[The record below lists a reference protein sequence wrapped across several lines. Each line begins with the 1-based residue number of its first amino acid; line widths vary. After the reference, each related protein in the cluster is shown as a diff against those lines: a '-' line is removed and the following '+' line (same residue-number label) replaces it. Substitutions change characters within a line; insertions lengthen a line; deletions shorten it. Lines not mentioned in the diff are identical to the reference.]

1 MATMQERLKG
11 EMKQAM
17 RNREKER
24 LGVIR
29 LIMAAIKQK
38 EVDERIVLDDEQVI
52 VVLDKMLKQRRESI
66 RQYREADRVD
76 LVEVEEA
83 EVLVIQ
89 DFLPQAL
96 SEDEIS
102 EMVQAAITDCSA
114 SSIKDMG
121 KVMGVLKPAMQGRAD
136 MAVVGA
142 KIKAIL
148 AV

>member
-1 MATMQERLKG
+1 MQGRLKD

-17 RNREKER
+17 RNREKAR

-66 RQYREADRVD
+66 RQYRDAGRDELA
-76 LVEVEEA
+76 EIEEA
-83 EVLVIQ
+83 EVIVIQ

-96 SEDEIS
+96 TEDEIS
-102 EMVQAAITDCSA
+102 DMVQSAIADCSA

-121 KVMGVLKPAMQGRAD
+121 KVMAILKPAMQGRAD
-136 MAVVGA
+136 MAMVST
-142 KIKAIL
+142 KIKVML

>member
-1 MATMQERLKG
+1 MDTMQGRLKD

-17 RNREKER
+17 RNREKAR

-66 RQYREADRVD
+66 RQYRDAGRDELA
-76 LVEVEEA
+76 EIEEA
-83 EVLVIQ
+83 EVIVIQ

-96 SEDEIS
+96 TEDEIS
-102 EMVQAAITDCSA
+102 DMVQSAIADCSA

-121 KVMGVLKPAMQGRAD
+121 KVMAILKPAMQGRAD
-136 MAVVGA
+136 MAMVST
-142 KIKAIL
+142 KIKAML

>member
-1 MATMQERLKG
+1 MTTMQDRLKD

-17 RNREKER
+17 KSRNKVR

-29 LIMAAIKQK
+29 LIMSAIKQK
-38 EVDERIVLDDEQVI
+38 QVDERIVLDDEQVI

-66 RQYREADRVD
+66 RQYRDADRVD
-76 LVEVEEA
+76 LAEVEEA

-96 SEDEIS
+96 TEEEITD
-102 EMVQAAITDCSA
+102 MVKSAIADCSA

-121 KVMGVLKPAMQGRAD
+121 KVMGILKPAMQGRAD
-136 MAVVGA
+136 MAVVSV
-142 KIKAIL
+142 KIKAL
-148 AV
+148 LGV